1 MQHCCSRERTK
12 ISMEVMN
19 IVVDAIFVTLSTSY
33 VSIELWYVPQGLK
46 WLYSISMIYTS
57 CPEVLHNFFII
68 IGEDV
73 STTTSNFNIQ
83 KK

>member
-1 MQHCCSRERTK
+1 
-12 ISMEVMN
+12 MN
-19 IVVDAIFVTLSTSY
+19 IVVDAIFVTLSTLY
-33 VSIELWYVPQGLK
+33 VSIELWYVPYGLK
-46 WLYSISMIYTS
+46 WLYSISMIYPS

-73 STTTSNFNIQ
+73 STNTSNFNIQ